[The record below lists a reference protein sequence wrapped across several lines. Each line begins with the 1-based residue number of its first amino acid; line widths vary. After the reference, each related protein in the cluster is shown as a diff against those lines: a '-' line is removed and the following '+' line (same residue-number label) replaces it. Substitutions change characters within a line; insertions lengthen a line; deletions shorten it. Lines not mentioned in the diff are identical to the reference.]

1 MVIQM
6 SISNLFKYTAYML
19 PSIVPREMVFWE
31 NVVFRTAE
39 KKIKLKNM
47 KNVFT
52 PLSFSSS
59 EVIRRGEYLKRWRMN
74 NRNKSDIPYA
84 KPGAHT
90 FQVLTAAENIP
101 YRNSAADN
109 NFVHS
114 RVMVASLLCGR
125 WLSSGTKSTRTS
137 HGRKNKVF

>member
-31 NVVFRTAE
+31 NVVFRNAE

-74 NRNKSDIPYA
+74 NRNKTERYP
-84 KPGAHT
+84 
-90 FQVLTAAENIP
+90 V
-101 YRNSAADN
+101 
-109 NFVHS
+109 
-114 RVMVASLLCGR
+114 C
-125 WLSSGTKSTRTS
+125 
-137 HGRKNKVF
+137 